1 MAKEIRCYGCG
12 AIIQSD
18 NIHKIGYV
26 PKTSE
31 KHANK
36 WVKNSNI
43 YYDKQKW
50 KYYNTLL

>member
-31 KHANK
+31 NK
-36 WVKNSNI
+36 
-43 YYDKQKW
+43 
-50 KYYNTLL
+50 